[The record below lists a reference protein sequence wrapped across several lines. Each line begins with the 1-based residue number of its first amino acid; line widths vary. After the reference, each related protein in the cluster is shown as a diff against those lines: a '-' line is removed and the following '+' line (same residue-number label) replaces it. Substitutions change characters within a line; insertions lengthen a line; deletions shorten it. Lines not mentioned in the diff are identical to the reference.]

1 MGLVETCAGIFTAEM
16 SNRASL
22 ALENTLFLTDKNF
35 WNVSRQSPTSQ
46 TLALTF
52 AGVAAFDVSGDTD
65 DRQGVDAGQA
75 KEEGEEAVHLGTQ
88 STAAESRHIH
98 PSFLPTASLTRSRR
112 RIFPPMCPAGSGN

>member
-22 ALENTLFLTDKNF
+22 ALKNTLFLTDKSC

-98 PSFLPTASLTRSRR
+98 PSFPSCSSSPLR
-112 RIFPPMCPAGSGN
+112 